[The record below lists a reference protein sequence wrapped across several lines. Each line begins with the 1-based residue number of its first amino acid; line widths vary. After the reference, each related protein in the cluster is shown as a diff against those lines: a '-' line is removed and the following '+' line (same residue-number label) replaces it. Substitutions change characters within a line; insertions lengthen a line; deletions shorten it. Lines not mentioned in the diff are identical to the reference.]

1 MYWIDFTDF
10 GMEGKWVTFSTGK
23 NEYTNWNSG
32 QPDNAGGRQD
42 CAVNNY
48 ANRAGYWADGGC
60 TASIQVMCEASSKFC
75 SDIPFRTLPRSNEIS
90 NILFIIAILLLTYR
104 EIIIGKMF
112 LLYI

>member
-1 MYWIDFTDF
+1 
-10 GMEGKWVTFSTGK
+10 MEGKWVTFSTGK

-42 CAVNNY
+42 CAINNY

-75 SDIPFRTLPRSNEIS
+75 SDIPFRTLPLSNEIS
-90 NILFIIAILLLTYR
+90 NIIFIIAILLLAYR